1 MTKLIFACDVSDLAL
16 GQTLIQKTAPYVDVV
31 KIGLEAMTAEDNTGI
46 TLASQ
51 LRRYTGNMGRQVMWD
66 NKLLDIENTMAK
78 AARNIARLGSHYF
91 TIHATASNAA
101 LAAVAEAAGSSSMP
115 LAVTVLTDLD
125 DPQCVSRFG
134 NKVAPTVKNFAK
146 NARRWGIRGFVCS
159 PKEAKIIRDA
169 VPDAFIVTPGVRPV
183 WAVAPDEQKRVTT
196 PADAKN
202 AGANAIVVGRP
213 ISNPPKMYTE
223 AEAAREIKAEL
234 EAT

>member
-1 MTKLIFACDVSDLAL
+1 MTQLILACDVSDLTV
-16 GQTLIQKTAPYVDVV
+16 GQTLIEKTALHVDLV
-31 KIGLEAMTAEDNTGI
+31 KIGLEAMTAEDSAGM

-51 LRRYTGNMGRQVMWD
+51 LRRFCGNHGKKVMWD

-78 AARNIARLGSHYF
+78 AARNIAGLGSYFF

-101 LAAVAEAAGSSSMP
+101 LAAVAEAAGSRSMP

-125 DPQCVSRFG
+125 DPQCVTRFG
-134 NKVAPTVKNFAK
+134 DKSAGTVKRFAK

-159 PKEAKIIRDA
+159 PKEARIIRDA
-169 VPDAFIVTPGVRPV
+169 VPDAFIVTPGVRPQ
-183 WAVAPDEQKRVTT
+183 WAVTPDEQKRVTT

-234 EAT
+234 EAA